1 VVLSL
6 ILLGLAI
13 ATFRLL
19 RWFDDDVL
27 QLAVL
32 LTSTT
37 LLLIA
42 LMTSHWI
49 ALSIVLMTIL
59 PMLRKLRQ
67 QTQS

>member
-1 VVLSL
+1 MVLSL